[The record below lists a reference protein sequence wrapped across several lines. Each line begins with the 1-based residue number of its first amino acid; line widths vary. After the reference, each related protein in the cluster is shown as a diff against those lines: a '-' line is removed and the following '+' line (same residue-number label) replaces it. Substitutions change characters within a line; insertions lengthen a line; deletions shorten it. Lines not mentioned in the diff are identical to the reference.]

1 MSKWYRAVQKDLGNI
16 VKAIEYFETE
26 LKQGRIEISL
36 AGNIEKNSRDIP
48 GIVEHRFSQLQ
59 EIEAILEHLNI
70 ELRKLRSI
78 KYKQFLEHYQR
89 QLTSRDVQQYIDGEQ
104 DVVDLQHLVNEFALI
119 RNKYIGF
126 TKAIDAKQFQINNI
140 IKLRSA
146 GLEDLGLWKQRE
158 IKARNHGW
166 QIDSLTL

>member
-1 MSKWYRAVQKDLGNI
+1 MSKWYREVQKDLSNI
-16 VKAIEYFETE
+16 VKAIDFFETE

-48 GIVEHRFSQLQ
+48 GIVEHRFGQLQ

-104 DVVDLQHLVNEFALI
+104 DVVDLQHLINEFALI

-146 GLEDLGLWKQRE
+146 GLEDLGL
-158 IKARNHGW
+158 
-166 QIDSLTL
+166 

>member
-16 VKAIEYFETE
+16 VKAIEYFEIE

-89 QLTSRDVQQYIDGEQ
+89 QLTSRDVQQKPTTTTPPGSISC
-104 DVVDLQHLVNEFALI
+104 LQATHRQHPAG
-119 RNKYIGF
+119 IGR
-126 TKAIDAKQFQINNI
+126 Q
-140 IKLRSA
+140 L
-146 GLEDLGLWKQRE
+146 L
-158 IKARNHGW
+158 
-166 QIDSLTL
+166 

>member
-48 GIVEHRFSQLQ
+48 GIVEHRFGQLQ

-104 DVVDLQHLVNEFALI
+104 DVVDLQHLINEFALI
-119 RNKYIGF
+119 RNKFIGF

-140 IKLRSA
+140 IKLRAA
-146 GLEDLGLWKQRE
+146 GLEDLGL
-158 IKARNHGW
+158 
-166 QIDSLTL
+166 